1 MPRFEMYLMLAEKDE
16 SSVETSEIKMICWVN
31 DPNNFS
37 EVQDRANEVIQGY
50 LEDADKEVI
59 FGAASVMMKGQ
70 EVLNIGFKNKDSDPE
85 EVDEFIELFGLQEET
100 APKPIDELV
109 HILGKFGRDTRFSDL
124 TEEQV
129 HTLIFG
135 IQESQSLAKEIQ
147 HGTLEETYYKSTG
160 TWPSTSIPF

>member
-100 APKPIDELV
+100 V
-109 HILGKFGRDTRFSDL
+109 H
-124 TEEQV
+124 
-129 HTLIFG
+129 
-135 IQESQSLAKEIQ
+135 
-147 HGTLEETYYKSTG
+147 
-160 TWPSTSIPF
+160 